1 MPCRNMEPGGGL
13 YLAELCGSWKAMD
26 DGHYEN
32 WVGWVVNHLCHCN
45 IVQGRGIEEGQ
56 WLSELMASGFFMHI
70 K

>member
-1 MPCRNMEPGGGL
+1 MPCRNMGPGGGL

-32 WVGWVVNHLCHCN
+32 WVGWMVTCVIATLYK
-45 IVQGRGIEEGQ
+45 GIEEGQ
-56 WLSELMASGFFMHI
+56 WLSELMASGFYMHI